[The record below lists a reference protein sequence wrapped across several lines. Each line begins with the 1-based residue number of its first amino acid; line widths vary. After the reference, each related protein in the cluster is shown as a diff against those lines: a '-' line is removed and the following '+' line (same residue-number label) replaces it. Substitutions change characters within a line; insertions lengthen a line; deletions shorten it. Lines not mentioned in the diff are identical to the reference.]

1 VSLFPLKR
9 SSVADMLPAKD
20 SRSNSSDNS
29 SEMSEFELS
38 LLKVDVN
45 SSLNSSGEHISILNG
60 LIKYLF
66 IS

>member
-1 VSLFPLKR
+1 MIGVSLFPLKR

-45 SSLNSSGEHISILNG
+45 NSLNSSF
-60 LIKYLF
+60 KY
-66 IS
+66 IRIA

>member
-1 VSLFPLKR
+1 
-9 SSVADMLPAKD
+9 MLPAKD